1 MNPAAQQGASLTLYS
16 HNGVVKFGITTDIA
30 RVERP
35 EEIVKFFEDTL
46 EEMLNDNKKEVTVS
60 DFAIINPE

>member
-16 HNGVVKFGITTDIA
+16 HNGVVKFGITTDIV

-46 EEMLNDNKKEVTVS
+46 EEMLNDNKKELTVS